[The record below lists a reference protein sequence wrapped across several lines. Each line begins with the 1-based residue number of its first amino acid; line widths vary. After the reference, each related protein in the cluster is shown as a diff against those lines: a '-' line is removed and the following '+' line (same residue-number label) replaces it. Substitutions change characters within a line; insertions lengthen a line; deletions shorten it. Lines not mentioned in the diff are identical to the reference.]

1 MQSMG
6 FGGGKRPPATPTKPP
21 QEFPIERGL
30 EHNELFIQ
38 SLRDGS
44 PSMETAEEGHN
55 AAAAAHLGNLSY
67 RQGKKLHYDAQD
79 YRVTEG

>member
-1 MQSMG
+1 L
-6 FGGGKRPPATPTKPP
+6 PV
-21 QEFPIERGL
+21 ERGL

-55 AAAAAHLGNLSY
+55 AATAAHLSNMSY
-67 RQGKKLHYDAQD
+67 RQGKKLFYDAQNFK
-79 YRVTEG
+79 VTEG